1 MSSPDWLSHGWLAML
16 ALTLGLA
23 AVALL
28 RHACRRVFGAQ
39 LAVLLWMVPLLAV
52 IVACLPHAAAASL
65 SDLPPVVVQITSA
78 PTPLMK
84 VAHASAR
91 ERSLA
96 GLVVMAWLGGTVVAS
111 LLAAMAQRRYRLRLR
126 GALPVPGTAL
136 PWPVLQATDADLG
149 PALVGAWRPRI
160 VLPPDFEHRYEPA
173 ERALIL
179 AHEAMHARRRDGW
192 WCLIG
197 QAVASLFW
205 FHPMAW
211 WGLRALRHDLELA
224 CDAAVLHANDTPR
237 ALYARAMLKT
247 QVTGALL
254 PVGCSWSSRHP
265 ITERIVMLKR
275 IQPGHARRLAGRT
288 SVALLAAAL
297 SAVVYAATGQDAGSY
312 HPSKDIVAKA
322 LQDARP
328 AQDALAAST
337 RRPSGNPSSNAA
349 LGLSAPDSGAFGA
362 AIKRLEI
369 AEGGH
374 VLVTL
379 ADAHGS
385 VAGHLDLEMHPV
397 EQIGSVGWSCY
408 STDIPNVQQ
417 LAATCTYLPGF
428 AGRNKVDLMSV
439 DRFTFDMA
447 LSINGQQVD
456 KVSKVCL
463 RKNEAY
469 RFSHTQDA
477 SHPPVQG
484 AVSVQPIDGGR
495 VEIQGDLAG
504 GIIREPIHPKL
515 HSFPGQTATIQVGEK
530 IGGNHP
536 QDHTVKL
543 DITAT
548 PGCA

>member
-1 MSSPDWLSHGWLAML
+1 MSSPDWLSHGWLATL
-16 ALTLGLA
+16 AFTLGLG

-28 RHACRRVFGAQ
+28 RHGCRRVFGAQ
-39 LAVLLWMVPLLAV
+39 LAALLWVLPPLAV
-52 IVACLPHAAAASL
+52 LVACLPHSATAPMT
-65 SDLPPVVVQITSA
+65 DLPPVVVQITTT
-78 PTPLMK
+78 PTPLIS
-84 VAHASAR
+84 VAHTPGQ
-91 ERSLA
+91 ERGLSWLVAMTWLA
-96 GLVVMAWLGGTVVAS
+96 GTLAAS
-111 LLAAMAQRRYRLRLR
+111 LVAVAAQRRYRRRLH
-126 GALPVPGTAL
+126 GASPMLGTTL
-136 PWPVLQATDADLG
+136 PWPVLQASHADMG

-192 WCLIG
+192 SCLIG

-224 CDAAVLHANDTPR
+224 CDAAVLKANDAPR

-247 QVTGALL
+247 QATGALL

-275 IQPGHARRLAGRT
+275 IQPGHARRLAGRM
-288 SVALLAAAL
+288 SVGLLATAL
-297 SAVVYAATGQDAGSY
+297 SAVVYAATGQEAGAY
-312 HPSKDIVAKA
+312 HPGKDIVTEA
-322 LQDARP
+322 LKGARP
-328 AQDALAAST
+328 AQDALASST
-337 RRPSGNPSSNAA
+337 SRPSGNPAGNAA
-349 LGLSAPDSGAFGA
+349 LGLPEPDSGAFGA

-379 ADAHGS
+379 ADAHGA

-397 EQIGSVGWSCY
+397 EQIGGVGWSCY

-417 LAATCTYLPGF
+417 LAATCSYLPGF
-428 AGRNKVDLMSV
+428 AGKNKVDLMSV
-439 DRFTFDMA
+439 DRFTFDLA

-456 KVSKVCL
+456 KASKLCL
-463 RKNEAY
+463 RKNEPY
-469 RFSHTQDA
+469 RFSHVQDA
-477 SHPPVQG
+477 AHAPVQG
-484 AVSVQPIDGGR
+484 TVSVQAIEGGQ
-495 VEIQGDLAG
+495 VEIQSELAG
-504 GIIREPIHPKL
+504 GVIREPVHPKL
-515 HSFPGQTATIQVGEK
+515 HSLPGQTATIQIGEK
-530 IGGNHP
+530 IGGDHP

>member
-1 MSSPDWLSHGWLAML
+1 M
-16 ALTLGLA
+16 
-23 AVALL
+23 
-28 RHACRRVFGAQ
+28 
-39 LAVLLWMVPLLAV
+39 
-52 IVACLPHAAAASL
+52 
-65 SDLPPVVVQITSA
+65 
-78 PTPLMK
+78 
-84 VAHASAR
+84 
-91 ERSLA
+91 
-96 GLVVMAWLGGTVVAS
+96 
-111 LLAAMAQRRYRLRLR
+111 
-126 GALPVPGTAL
+126 
-136 PWPVLQATDADLG
+136 
-149 PALVGAWRPRI
+149 
-160 VLPPDFEHRYEPA
+160 
-173 ERALIL
+173 
-179 AHEAMHARRRDGW
+179 
-192 WCLIG
+192 
-197 QAVASLFW
+197 ASLFW

-211 WGLRALRHDLELA
+211 WALRALRQDLELA
-224 CDAAVLHANDTPR
+224 CDAAVLSANDAPR
-237 ALYARAMLKT
+237 ALYACAMLKT
-247 QVTGALL
+247 QATGALL

-288 SVALLAAAL
+288 SVGLLAATL
-297 SAVVYAATGQDAGSY
+297 SAAVYAATGLDAGSY
-312 HPSKDIVAKA
+312 HPGKDIVAKA

-337 RRPSGNPSSNAA
+337 SRPSGNPGSNAA
-349 LGLSAPDSGAFGA
+349 LGLAAPDSGAFGP

-369 AEGGH
+369 GEGGH
-374 VLVTL
+374 VLIAL

-397 EQIGSVGWSCY
+397 EQVGSVGWSCY
-408 STDIPNVQQ
+408 STDIPDVRQ

-428 AGRNKVDLMSV
+428 AGRNTVDLIAV

-456 KVSKVCL
+456 KASKVCL

-469 RFSHTQDA
+469 RFSHAQDA
-477 SHPPVQG
+477 MHPPVQG
-484 AVSVQPIDGGR
+484 AVSVQAIDGGQL
-495 VEIQGDLAG
+495 EIQSDLAG

-530 IGGNHP
+530 IGGDHP

>member
-1 MSSPDWLSHGWLAML
+1 MSSPDWLSLGWLATL
-16 ALTLGLA
+16 ALTLGLG

-28 RHACRRVFGAQ
+28 RHVCRRVFGAQ
-39 LAVLLWMVPLLAV
+39 LAVLLWVLPPLALVA
-52 IVACLPHAAAASL
+52 ACLPHAAAASL
-65 SDLPPVVVQITSA
+65 TNLPPVVVQITSTPA
-78 PTPLMK
+78 PLMH
-84 VAHASAR
+84 VARTSAQAR
-91 ERSLA
+91 GLPWLVAATWLA
-96 GLVVMAWLGGTVVAS
+96 GTLSVSLVAIA
-111 LLAAMAQRRYRLRLR
+111 AQRRYRLRLS
-126 GALPVPGTAL
+126 GAVPLHGTTL
-136 PWPVLQATDADLG
+136 PWPVLQATRADMG

-160 VLPPDFEHRYEPA
+160 VLPTDFEHRYEPA

-179 AHEAMHARRRDGW
+179 AHEAMHARRHDGW

-211 WGLRALRHDLELA
+211 WGLRSLRHDLELA
-224 CDAAVLHANDTPR
+224 CDAAVLRANDAPR

-247 QVTGALL
+247 QATGALL

-275 IQPGHARRLAGRT
+275 IQPGHARRLAGRA
-288 SVALLAAAL
+288 SVGLLAAAL
-297 SAVVYAATGQDAGSY
+297 SAVVYAAAGQGAGIY
-312 HPSKDIVAKA
+312 QPGKDIVTQA

-337 RRPSGNPSSNAA
+337 SRPSGNAA
-349 LGLSAPDSGAFGA
+349 GNTAVGLPAPDSGAFGA

-379 ADAHGS
+379 ADAHGA
-385 VAGHLDLEMHPV
+385 VAGHLDLEMHPAG
-397 EQIGSVGWSCY
+397 QIGKVGWSCY
-408 STDIPNVQQ
+408 STDIPNVAQ
-417 LAATCTYLPGF
+417 LAATCSYLPGF
-428 AGRNKVDLMSV
+428 AGRNEVDLMSV
-439 DRFTFDMA
+439 DRFSLDMA

-456 KVSKVCL
+456 KASKVCL
-463 RKNEAY
+463 RKNEPY
-469 RFSHTQDA
+469 RFSHAQDA
-477 SHPPVQG
+477 ALAPVQG
-484 AVSVQPIDGGR
+484 TVSVQAIEGGQ
-495 VEIQGDLAG
+495 VEIQSELAG
-504 GIIREPIHPKL
+504 GIIREPVHPKL
-515 HSFPGQTATIQVGEK
+515 HSFPGQTATIQIGEK
-530 IGGNHP
+530 IGGDHP